1 MNALLPSGL
10 PDLVADEESL
20 ARVLRHSSHFTAAQ
34 VKASAFLPA
43 KDGMTSVI
51 RHGEEPRDELWRLA
65 EATLGAAVKV
75 HGAAICKARVI
86 RDERL
91 EVLADEPP
99 PRHANLA
106 GWPINADP
114 ELQKAQQKEIAL
126 AIASRTVLVR
136 PDVRGE

>member
-1 MNALLPSGL
+1 MNALLASGL
-10 PDLVADEESL
+10 PDSVGDDEDVA
-20 ARVLRHSSHFTAAQ
+20 RILRHSSLFTASQ

-65 EATLGAAVKV
+65 EATLGTGVKI
-75 HGAAICKARVI
+75 HGAAICRARVI

-91 EVLADEPP
+91 EVVASEPP
-99 PRHANLA
+99 PRHANLVA
-106 GWPINADP
+106 WPINADP

-126 AIASRTVLVR
+126 AIAARAVLVR
-136 PDVRGE
+136 NE